1 MNATEIA
8 SFLGWCTVLNA
19 ALLLFSMAILVTAR
33 EPIVKL
39 HSRMFA
45 IDPADLPKAY
55 IRYLGQYK
63 ALVIVFNLV
72 PYLALSIMGSA

>member
-8 SFLGWCTVLNA
+8 SFLGWCTVLNGG
-19 ALLLFSMAILVTAR
+19 LLLFSTVMLISAR

-45 IDPADLPKAY
+45 IDPTELPKAY

-63 ALVIVFNLV
+63 ALIIVFNLI
-72 PYLALSIMGSA
+72 PYLALRIMGSA